1 MAYSLNTN
9 ASTQK
14 ITLSST
20 GTYTGSIYRPS
31 FTLSKA
37 IALDERLLHV
47 CGLEIAVLKHP
58 TYFHLNYMNG
68 EVIVTSPRGTV
79 RPRLITQVEGQENFS
94 PFLQGVYITNDTM
107 NVALLDAVLFNLLD
121 FLKQLIS
128 DTGYGINFVFNGYPS
143 TAYKYNS
150 MSSDGMELID
160 NYDDPDNS
168 LHVDLLYNFYRA
180 QDFRFLIENSSEYK
194 LEMKGNFLAMFGLDP
209 NITALLPANGFLD
222 VRLPIYGHDY
232 ICLSSNIGSN
242 ILSSTCGERLQ
253 TTNLFSIIP
262 TPNYP
267 AQLEVYTPNT
277 DGGKTETSSN
287 IIDLIE
293 LHFTDKY
300 GNDVLSLEDFIL
312 TIVVDQVKTEDL
324 PNQDHVSLDKVRK
337 NKANYARDLNIQ
349 EMNKKLRI

>member
-1 MAYSLNTN
+1 
-9 ASTQK
+9 
-14 ITLSST
+14 
-20 GTYTGSIYRPS
+20 
-31 FTLSKA
+31 
-37 IALDERLLHV
+37 
-47 CGLEIAVLKHP
+47 
-58 TYFHLNYMNG
+58 
-68 EVIVTSPRGTV
+68 
-79 RPRLITQVEGQENFS
+79 
-94 PFLQGVYITNDTM
+94 
-107 NVALLDAVLFNLLD
+107 
-121 FLKQLIS
+121 
-128 DTGYGINFVFNGYPS
+128 
-143 TAYKYNS
+143 
-150 MSSDGMELID
+150 MELID
-160 NYDDPDNS
+160 NYEDPDNS
-168 LHVDLLYNFYRA
+168 LHVDLLYNLYRA
-180 QDFRFLIENSSEYK
+180 QDFRFVIENSSEYK
-194 LEMKGNFLAMFGLDP
+194 IEMKGNFVAMFGLNP
-209 NITALLPANGFLD
+209 NTSSYLLPNGFLD
-222 VRLPIYGHDY
+222 VRIPIYGHDY